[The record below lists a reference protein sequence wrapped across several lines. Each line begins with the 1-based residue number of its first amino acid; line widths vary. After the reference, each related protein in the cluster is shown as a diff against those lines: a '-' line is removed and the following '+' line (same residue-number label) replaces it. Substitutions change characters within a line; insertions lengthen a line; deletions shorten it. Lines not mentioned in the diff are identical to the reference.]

1 MIEAIG
7 MITVLAGMGIYF
19 VKSTDLPK
27 DLRDRSERHNSTS
40 SQVNNLT
47 TKKRYAFPQQN
58 GNASISENKITKSDY
73 MNELELKLKRQ
84 KMIEAKNKK
93 IDELTILITA
103 LEQELKE
110 NNARNQEIQKQIDV
124 AMAELIQLKNSIIA

>member
-27 DLRDRSERHNSTS
+27 DLKDRAERNNSATT
-40 SQVNNLT
+40 QVSNT
-47 TKKRYAFPQQN
+47 QTKKKYAFPQS
-58 GNASISENKITKSDY
+58 GNVISNENKITKSDY
-73 MNELELKLKRQ
+73 MNELELKLKKQ
-84 KMIEAKNKK
+84 KIIDAKNKK

-103 LEQELKE
+103 LEQELKD
-110 NNARNQEIQKQIDV
+110 NVARNVEIQKQIDT
-124 AMAELIQLKNSIIA
+124 AMAELISLKNSIMA

>member
-27 DLRDRSERHNSTS
+27 DLKDRSERHNSTS
-40 SQVNNLT
+40 NQVTNNQSI
-47 TKKRYAFPQQN
+47 KRYAFPQN
-58 GNASISENKITKSDY
+58 GNGSTIENKITKLDSV
-73 MNELELKLKRQ
+73 NELELKLKKQ
-84 KMIEAKNKK
+84 KIIDAKNKK

-110 NNARNQEIQKQIDV
+110 NKARNTEIQKQIDT
-124 AMAELIQLKNSIIA
+124 AMAELISLKKSIIA

>member
-27 DLRDRSERHNSTS
+27 DLKDRSERNHS
-40 SQVNNLT
+40 SSNHSVNIQS
-47 TKKRYAFPQQN
+47 KKKFSFPQTEMTS
-58 GNASISENKITKSDY
+58 AMERKITKSDTI
-73 MNELELKLKRQ
+73 NELELKLKKQ
-84 KMIEAKNKK
+84 KIIEAKNKK
-93 IDELTILITA
+93 IDELTLLITE

-110 NNARNQEIQKQIDV
+110 NHLRNIEIQQQIDT
-124 AMAELIQLKNSIIA
+124 AMAELIIIKKSIIS

>member
-27 DLRDRSERHNSTS
+27 DLKDRAERNNSATT
-40 SQVNNLT
+40 QVSNIQ
-47 TKKRYAFPQQN
+47 TKKKYAFQQN
-58 GNASISENKITKSDY
+58 ENVVSNENKITKSDY
-73 MNELELKLKRQ
+73 MNELELKLKKQ
-84 KMIEAKNKK
+84 KIIEAKNKK

-103 LEQELKE
+103 LEQELKD
-110 NNARNQEIQKQIDV
+110 NQARNVEIQKQIDV
-124 AMAELIQLKNSIIA
+124 AMAELISIKNSFIA